1 MQVSVGSVLVDLE
14 ITADAAGKGPEP
26 IHVAQLLERQVLKF
40 TCFIYINTH
49 THTHIYIYIYIYI
62 YIILFKLYGH
72 TTGGAALGAPGTLI
86 YLLY

>member
-1 MQVSVGSVLVDLE
+1 MLVDLE

-49 THTHIYIYIYIYI
+49 THTHTYTYTYIYILYYISFMG
-62 YIILFKLYGH
+62 ILLVAQH
-72 TTGGAALGAPGTLI
+72 
-86 YLLY
+86 